1 MPIGIIRNPQYGDRM
16 YLSIKEFGRRVV
28 ITLNRGRIKELPK
41 VKKITILYPDDETSG
56 SKLQK
61 SK

>member
-1 MPIGIIRNPQYGDRM
+1 MAYGDRM
-16 YLSIKEFGRRVV
+16 ALSIKEFGRKVV

-41 VKKITILYPDDETSG
+41 AKKITILYPDDETRG

-61 SK
+61 LK